1 MSADLHPDG
10 LVLLATTARAGYC
23 RYCDE
28 PLPAGRRKCC
38 GAPDC
43 LRIAARTWRR
53 DHALDACRVASRAE
67 DAARK
72 QARRNRTAALRIAL
86 LAVEYAKRGGA
97 TVAQQVEIAR
107 LVMAGAPGVR

>member
-1 MSADLHPDG
+1 MSAALHPDG

-38 GAPDC
+38 GATDC

-53 DHALDACRVASRAE
+53 DHGDPHRARSNERRQAL
-67 DAARK
+67 
-72 QARRNRTAALRIAL
+72 RNRTAVLRIAL

-97 TVAQQVEIAR
+97 SVAQQVEIAR
-107 LVMAGAPGVR
+107 LVMAGAPGVA